1 MNEFIETFHIDWK
14 IMIAQVINFGL
25 VFLALYLLAAK
36 PLKKLI
42 QERGEEISKGLTDAK
57 LNAETL
63 KNTKEEYNAM
73 LISARNEANTILQN
87 TKKESSVK
95 KTEMLE
101 QARMEVATMIENG
114 KKSLEAEKIKMVAEA
129 KKEIVSLVVQTT
141 EKLIESKVDGA
152 YNEKV
157 LKELNNL

>member
-1 MNEFIETFHIDWK
+1 MEEFIATFHIDWK
-14 IMIAQVINFGL
+14 LMIAQIINFLL
-25 VFLALYLLAAK
+25 VLSALYFLAAK
-36 PLKKLI
+36 PLKKLVT
-42 QERGEEISKGLTDAK
+42 ERTEEITTGL
-57 LNAETL
+57 LNGK
-63 KNTKEEYNAM
+63 KNTEILENTKKEYDAM
-73 LISARNEANTILQN
+73 LASARNEANTILQN

-95 KTEMLE
+95 KAEMLE
-101 QARMEVATMIENG
+101 QARMEVSTMIENG